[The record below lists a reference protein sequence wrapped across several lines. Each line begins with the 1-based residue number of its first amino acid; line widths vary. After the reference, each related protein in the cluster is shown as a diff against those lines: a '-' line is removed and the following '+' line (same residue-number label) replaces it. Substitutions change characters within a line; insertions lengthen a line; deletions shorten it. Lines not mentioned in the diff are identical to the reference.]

1 MMKTLFDSIAYYAKH
16 NPEREAV
23 VTEHQTISY
32 ADLQVQVDRLAAE
45 LMQIKSQ
52 NLAIYGSNSIEWIV
66 VDLAAKKANITVVP
80 IPLFFSEEQIKHLL
94 SDSQADTVFMPIVL
108 SDVNQKPVT
117 LKWLE
122 ELKASKVIKH
132 ISAATAVRG
141 QFIHLV
147 NTKDQIQHS
156 RVSLASVKPSKI
168 TYTSGSTGT
177 PKGVC
182 LGEDTLDSI
191 TDSLSSVLTSLQL
204 GRHLCLIPFATLLEN
219 IAGIYVALSMGR
231 SLIVG
236 EVSQFGLISNHEFK
250 VQNFVNTVNEYQIE
264 SVILL
269 PQMLKAIVEYITA
282 HNPKGL
288 SSLKF
293 IAVGG
298 GKVSP
303 DLLTQC
309 EKLGLPV
316 YEGYGLSE
324 CASVVSLNLPNALK
338 IGSVGRLLPHVE
350 VKIDPSGEV
359 LVKGNAMQGYLN
371 ELPASQYIHTGDAG
385 FFDAEGYLFITGRI
399 KQIIVS
405 SFGRN
410 ISPEWVESNSASEP
424 EIHQIAIFGE
434 AQPYLSAV
442 IYAKDSVSNQMLDQ
456 AIQKANSRMP
466 DYARIQHWCRAEE
479 PFSLKNEMLTDNGKL
494 RRNAIQ
500 QRFKADLLL
509 D

>member
-1 MMKTLFDSIAYYAKH
+1 MIKKLFDSIAYHARYS
-16 NPEREAV
+16 PEREAL
-23 VTEHQTISY
+23 VTADQTVSY
-32 ADLQVQVDRLAAE
+32 ADLQMQVDHLAAE
-45 LMQIKSQ
+45 LMQMKSG
-52 NLAIYGSNSIEWIV
+52 NLAICGSNSIEWIV
-66 VDLAAKKANITVVP
+66 MDLAAKKANITVVP
-80 IPLFFSEEQIKHLL
+80 IPLFFSKNQIRHLL
-94 SDSQADTVFMPIVL
+94 NDSRTDTIFMPAAFGNANEGIE
-108 SDVNQKPVT
+108 
-117 LKWLE
+117 WLE
-122 ELKASKVIKH
+122 ELKASKTIKH
-132 ISAATAVRG
+132 ISAANAVKG
-141 QFIHLV
+141 QFIHLAD
-147 NTKDQIQHS
+147 KRELIAHS
-156 RVSLASVKPSKI
+156 QASSDSVKPSKI

-182 LGEDTLDSI
+182 LGEDTIDSI
-191 TDSLSSVLTSLQL
+191 TQSLSNALASRQL

-231 SLIVG
+231 SLTVG
-236 EVSQFGLISNHEFK
+236 EVSQFGLISNHELK
-250 VQNFVNTVNEYQIE
+250 VQNFADAVNEYQIE

-269 PQMLKAIVEYITA
+269 PQMLKAIVEYISG
-282 HNPKGL
+282 HSPEDF

-298 GKVSP
+298 GKVAP
-303 DLLTQC
+303 DLLMQC

-324 CASVVSLNLPNALK
+324 CASVVSLNLPNAIK
-338 IGSVGRLLPHVE
+338 IGSVGRPLPHVE
-350 VKIDPSGEV
+350 VKITPNGEV

-385 FFDAEGYLFITGRI
+385 FFDEDGYLFITGRI

-410 ISPEWVESNSASEP
+410 VSPEWVESNSASEP
-424 EIHQIAIFGE
+424 EINQIAVFGE
-434 AQPYLSAV
+434 AQPHLSAV
-442 IYAKDSVSNQMLDQ
+442 IYAKDSVSNSMVDQ
-456 AIQKANSRMP
+456 AIQKANARMP

-479 PFSLKNEMLTDNGKL
+479 PFSLANEMLTDNGKL

-509 D
+509 N